1 MKKEKRKQKYL
12 VTVVRTLTFDVTVTA
27 ENEDDAKSG
36 ALMALDEFDELEPT
50 DIVDY
55 ISTTLEEN

>member
-1 MKKEKRKQKYL
+1 MPKKKKYL

-27 ENEDDAKSG
+27 DNEDDAKQG
-36 ALMALDEFDELEPT
+36 ALLAIDEFEEIEPT

-55 ISTTLEEN
+55 VSTTLEEN